1 MTDTARASLCE
12 SPRLLR
18 QLQRAIAWLLVLSLA
33 GCGRPP
39 QVVDD
44 DGCFQAVD
52 ALWTAVTSKRTD
64 LLEQTATELDRLH
77 TAGSLSDAGHQ
88 ALTAIIRDA
97 RSKEWTKSATNL
109 KHFMQ
114 GQRRSRTN

>member
-1 MTDTARASLCE
+1 MNGSALVLLCE
-12 SPRLLR
+12 CPRPLR
-18 QLQRAIAWLLVLSLA
+18 RFWGAIGWLLLLSLS

-39 QVVDD
+39 QVIDNEE
-44 DGCFQAVD
+44 CFGAVE

-64 LLEQTATELDRLH
+64 LLEQTATELERLRA
-77 TAGSLSDAGHQ
+77 AGSLSEAGHR

-109 KHFMQ
+109 KQFMQ
-114 GQRRSRTN
+114 GQRRSRPK

>member
-1 MTDTARASLCE
+1 MTE
-12 SPRLLR
+12 SAIVPLRECPRPHR
-18 QLQRAIAWLLVLSLA
+18 RFWGAVGWLLLLSLT
-33 GCGRPP
+33 GCGRTP
-39 QVVDD
+39 QVVDND
-44 DGCFQAVD
+44 ECFHAVD
-52 ALWTAVTSKRTD
+52 ALWTAVTSKRTE

-77 TAGSLSDAGHQ
+77 TAGSLSQAGHR

-114 GQRRSRTN
+114 GQRRSRPH

>member
-1 MTDTARASLCE
+1 MTDSARVPSCE
-12 SPRLLR
+12 SPRLL
-18 QLQRAIAWLLVLSLA
+18 LPFQRVMAWLLVLSLI

-44 DGCFQAVD
+44 GECFRAVD

-64 LLEQTATELDRLH
+64 LLEQTANELDLLH
-77 TAGSLSDAGHQ
+77 AAGNLTEAGHR
-88 ALTAIIRDA
+88 ALTSIIRDA
-97 RSKEWTKSATNL
+97 RSKEWAKSATNL

-114 GQRRSRTN
+114 GQRRSRPR